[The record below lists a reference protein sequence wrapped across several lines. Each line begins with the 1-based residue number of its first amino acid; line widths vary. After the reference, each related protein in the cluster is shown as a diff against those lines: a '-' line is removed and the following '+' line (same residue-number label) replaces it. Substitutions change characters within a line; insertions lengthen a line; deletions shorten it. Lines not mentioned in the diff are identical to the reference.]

1 VNEGPACGAF
11 VFLRPRKTRQRWT
24 AILFEMN
31 EPTTPPLIYESV
43 REFLARH
50 APFSRMREEAFRFLI
65 PRLKLAYF
73 PKDAIIVDRQ
83 GGPFPPFHIIQSG
96 LVSSVTAGLDTL
108 PDRVLSPG
116 ECFPVGALSAGGQPT
131 RTYRAVDDV
140 FAYQLDVDSFNR
152 LRQVSPEFEAFCTAA
167 VTVLAQQSLAELQR
181 HYAQVAADQHSLTR
195 PLSEIVAREPVTCRA
210 DTTLREALTRMRDS
224 SVRSI
229 IVVDAEDA
237 PIGVFTLNDLRDR
250 VVLQQL
256 PLDTPIERVMT
267 RRPSTLAA
275 DATAA
280 EAMQMMAAG
289 GFHQMIVT
297 DHGRVF
303 GTVAEHDLFAL
314 QRVSLRQIHHAIRS
328 SRTIAALAHVAVD
341 IRNLAHNLLAQGA
354 SAETLTRTIS
364 ALNDALTREV
374 ITRVLQD
381 HDLTNIDWCWMALG
395 SEGRGE
401 QTLAT
406 DQDNALI
413 FAAGPDVTPSEQLR
427 IRHELLG
434 FAREIN
440 EALATLGFPLC
451 KGGIMASNPQWCLSE
466 DEWRARFAQWLT
478 EPTPE
483 ALLRA
488 NIFFDFRALFGDRAL
503 IDRLSH
509 WLLARTQD
517 NKLFLRLMVANALQ
531 TEPPLGL
538 IRAFVVDDDADAPGT
553 LDMKARGTRIF
564 VDAAR
569 VFALAQGIAAT
580 GTAERLRRAGEQLRV
595 EPRHVDA
602 TVDAF
607 HYLQVLRLR
616 AQHRRDAGGAP
627 NRIDPYALND
637 IDQRMLKEVFR
648 QARKLQQRLKE
659 TYTFGL

>member
-1 VNEGPACGAF
+1 MIAAPESAEA
-11 VFLRPRKTRQRWT
+11 
-24 AILFEMN
+24 MN

-43 REFLARH
+43 RDFLVKH
-50 APFSRMREEAFRFLI
+50 APFSRLDEEAFRFLI

-73 PKDAIIVDRQ
+73 PKDAVIVERE

-96 LVSSVTAGLDTL
+96 HVSSVTAGLDTL
-108 PDRVLSPG
+108 PDRVLTPG

-131 RTYRAVDDV
+131 RTYRAIDDV
-140 FAYQLDVDSFNR
+140 FAYQLGVDDFNR
-152 LRQVSPEFEAFCTAA
+152 LRRRSPEFETYCTAA

-181 HYAQVAADQHSLTR
+181 HYAQVAADQQSMTR
-195 PLSEIVAREPVTCRA
+195 PLSDIVTREPVTCGA
-210 DTTLREALTRMRDS
+210 QTTLRAALTRMRDHA
-224 SVRSI
+224 VRSI
-229 IVVDAEDA
+229 IIVDASEA

-250 VVLQQL
+250 VVLREVSL
-256 PLDTPIERVMT
+256 ETPVAQVMT
-267 RRPSTLAA
+267 RQPITLAA
-275 DATAA
+275 EATAA
-280 EAMQMMAAG
+280 EAMQQMAAG

-341 IRNLAHNLLAQGA
+341 IRNLAHNLLAQGVA
-354 SAETLTRTIS
+354 AETLTRTVS

-374 ITRVLQD
+374 ITRVLQE

-413 FAAGPDVTPSEQLR
+413 YAAGPNLPPSEQLR
-427 IRHELLG
+427 AKHELIG

-440 EALATLGFPLC
+440 DALDALGFPRC
-451 KGGIMASNPQWCLSE
+451 RGGIMAGNPEWCLAE
-466 DEWRARFAQWLT
+466 EQWRARFTQWLT

-488 NIFFDFRALFGDRAL
+488 NIFFDFRAVFGDSAL
-503 IDRLSH
+503 AERLSQ
-509 WLLARTQD
+509 WLLARTQG
-517 NKLFLRLMVANALQ
+517 NKLFLRLLVANALQ

-538 IRAFVVDDDADAPGT
+538 IRAFVVDDDPGHPGT
-553 LDMKARGTRIF
+553 LDLKTRGTRIF

-569 VFALAQGIAAT
+569 VFALAQGIHAT
-580 GTAERLRRAGEQLRV
+580 GTAERLRRAGELLHV

-616 AQHRRDAGGAP
+616 TQHRRDAGAIP
-627 NRIDPYALND
+627 NRIDPNALNE
-637 IDQRMLKEVFR
+637 IDQRMLKEALR
-648 QARKLQQRLKE
+648 QARKLQQRVKE

>member
-1 VNEGPACGAF
+1 
-11 VFLRPRKTRQRWT
+11 
-24 AILFEMN
+24 MN
-31 EPTTPPLIYESV
+31 EPTTPPLVYDSV
-43 REFLARH
+43 REFLRRH
-50 APFSRMREEAFRFLI
+50 PPFSTMSEAAFRFLI

-73 PKDAIIVDRQ
+73 PKDSIIVDRQ
-83 GGPFPPFHIIQSG
+83 AGPFPPFHIIQSG
-96 LVSSVTAGLDTL
+96 TVTSQTAGLDTL
-108 PDRVLSPG
+108 PDRVLTTG

-140 FAYQLDVDSFNR
+140 FAYLLGVDDFSR
-152 LRQVSPEFEAFCTAA
+152 LRGLSPEFERFCTQA

-181 HYAQVAADQHSLTR
+181 HYSQVAADQNSLTR
-195 PLSEIVAREPVTCRA
+195 PLGELVAREPVTCDA
-210 DTTLREALTRMRDS
+210 ATTLREALKRMRGN

-229 IVVDAEDA
+229 IVIDEALA

-250 VVLQQL
+250 VVLQEVS
-256 PLDTPIERVMT
+256 LDVPIAQVMT
-267 RRPSTLAA
+267 RNPMTLPAASTAL
-275 DATAA
+275 
-280 EAMQMMAAG
+280 EAMQQMAAG

-297 DHGRVF
+297 DHGRVV

-314 QRVSLRQIHHAIRS
+314 QRVSLRQIRHAIRS
-328 SRTIAALAHVAVD
+328 ARTIPALAQVAGD
-341 IRNLAHNLLAQGA
+341 IRHLANNLLAQGV
-354 SAETLTRTIS
+354 SAEALTRTVS
-364 ALNDALTREV
+364 ALNDAMTREV
-374 ITRVLQD
+374 LTRILQD
-381 HDLTNIDWCWMALG
+381 YDLTNINWCWMALG

-413 FAAGPDVTPSEQLR
+413 YRVAPGLSAGEQLR
-427 IRHELLG
+427 QRRELLA
-434 FAREIN
+434 FAREVN
-440 EALATLGFPLC
+440 EALNALGFPLC
-451 KGGIMASNPQWCLSE
+451 KGGIMASNAEWCLSE
-466 DEWRARFAQWLT
+466 ETWRERFMQWLT

-488 NIFFDFRALFGDRAL
+488 NIFFDFRPLAGDSALT
-503 IDRLSH
+503 DRLSE

-538 IRAFVVDDDADAPGT
+538 IRAFSVDDDGPHSGT
-553 LDMKARGTRIF
+553 LDLKTRGTRIF

-569 VFALAQGIAAT
+569 VFALANGIAET
-580 GTAERLRRAGEQLRV
+580 GTAERLRIAGEQLKIER
-595 EPRHVDA
+595 RHVDT
-602 TVDAF
+602 TVEAF

-616 AQHRRDAGGAP
+616 SQGRGDQPTTP

-637 IDQRMLKEVFR
+637 IDQRMLKEALR

-659 TYTFGL
+659 TYSMSL